1 MSKNAEFEQAVR
13 NMRAFQKTPPKAKT
27 VSVVKETERAE
38 KIVDDFLNPPPPV
51 EDGRQ
56 LNLFDTAPEAPDKK
70 KFESFIDRMK

>member
-1 MSKNAEFEQAVR
+1 MNNADFEQAVR

-51 EDGRQ
+51 EDDRQ
-56 LNLFDTAPEAPDKK
+56 PNLFEPTEGKP
-70 KFESFIDRMK
+70 KFESFIDRMR